1 MPESGVALGFDF
13 GLARIGVAVGAPGL
27 GTARGLAVV
36 ANRAGRIDWPAI
48 DRLIG
53 AWAPAVLVL
62 GEPQTRRDPRMLAA
76 LRRFRAEL
84 ERRYALPVAVVDE
97 DDTTACA
104 RAEWRQRRRA
114 GARKRAARGDLDM
127 LSAALILRT
136 WLA

>member
-1 MPESGVALGFDF
+1 MPEPGLALGFDF
-13 GLARIGVAVGAPGL
+13 GLARIGVAVGAPRF

-53 AWAPAVLVL
+53 AWGPAVLVL
-62 GEPQTRRDPRMLAA
+62 GEPRSRRDPRMLSA

-84 ERRYALPVAVVDE
+84 ERRYALPVALVDE
-97 DDTTACA
+97 DGTSACA
-104 RAEWRQRRRA
+104 RAQLRMQRRLGR
-114 GARKRAARGDLDM
+114 RRAARGDLDM

-136 WLA
+136 WFP